1 MGSTESMVWPPAIGM
16 PASRQIDSPP
26 RMIWPMTS
34 TGSCAIG
41 MATSASAM
49 IGRPPMA

>member
-1 MGSTESMVWPPAIGM
+1 MVWPPAIGM
-16 PASRQIDSPP
+16 PASRQTDSPP
-26 RMIWPMTS
+26 WMMRPIVS